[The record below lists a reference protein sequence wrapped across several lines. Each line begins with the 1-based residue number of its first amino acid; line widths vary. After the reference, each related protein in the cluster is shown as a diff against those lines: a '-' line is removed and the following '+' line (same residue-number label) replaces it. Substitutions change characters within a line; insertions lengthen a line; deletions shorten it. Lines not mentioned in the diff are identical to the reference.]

1 MTNLE
6 IIKRLKTAKDLYD
19 KDTKPGSDKNG
30 GMCHYMKQAFNG
42 VFKEGIPPSY
52 NELVAL
58 IPEFNPEFLG
68 GNVKQEE
75 VARLVFWWPVAEKK
89 HRLIAF
95 DKLIHWYTERINKH
109 TILLKAKKLFEDH
122 SEYWGMCFCIEHAM
136 AGTER
141 GINIYDERDVVAMFP
156 EFNREFLGAPKD
168 RYGKAFWWTPDDEK
182 GHNARIEAFDKL
194 IKYYEGR

>member
-68 GNVKQEE
+68 GNVKREE
-75 VARLVFWWPVAEKK
+75 VARLVFWWPVDEKK

-95 DKLIHWYTERINKH
+95 DKLIHW
-109 TILLKAKKLFEDH
+109 
-122 SEYWGMCFCIEHAM
+122 
-136 AGTER
+136 
-141 GINIYDERDVVAMFP
+141 
-156 EFNREFLGAPKD
+156 
-168 RYGKAFWWTPDDEK
+168 
-182 GHNARIEAFDKL
+182 
-194 IKYYEGR
+194 

>member
-52 NELVAL
+52 NELVTL
-58 IPEFNPEFLG
+58 IPEFNP
-68 GNVKQEE
+68 
-75 VARLVFWWPVAEKK
+75 
-89 HRLIAF
+89 
-95 DKLIHWYTERINKH
+95 
-109 TILLKAKKLFEDH
+109 
-122 SEYWGMCFCIEHAM
+122 
-136 AGTER
+136 
-141 GINIYDERDVVAMFP
+141 
-156 EFNREFLGAPKD
+156 EFLGAPKD

-182 GHNARIEAFDKL
+182 GHNARIEASD
-194 IKYYEGR
+194 

>member
-1 MTNLE
+1 M
-6 IIKRLKTAKDLYD
+6 
-19 KDTKPGSDKNG
+19 TKPGSDKNG

-75 VARLVFWWPVAEKK
+75 VARLVFWW
-89 HRLIAF
+89 
-95 DKLIHWYTERINKH
+95 
-109 TILLKAKKLFEDH
+109 
-122 SEYWGMCFCIEHAM
+122 
-136 AGTER
+136 
-141 GINIYDERDVVAMFP
+141 
-156 EFNREFLGAPKD
+156 
-168 RYGKAFWWTPDDEK
+168 TPDDEK

>member
-68 GNVKQEE
+68 
-75 VARLVFWWPVAEKK
+75 
-89 HRLIAF
+89 
-95 DKLIHWYTERINKH
+95 
-109 TILLKAKKLFEDH
+109 
-122 SEYWGMCFCIEHAM
+122 
-136 AGTER
+136 
-141 GINIYDERDVVAMFP
+141 
-156 EFNREFLGAPKD
+156 APKD

>member
-75 VARLVFWWPVAEKK
+75 VARLVFWWPVDEKK
-89 HRLIAF
+89 HRLVAF
-95 DKLIHWYTERINKH
+95 DKLIHCATAISWCLTTI
-109 TILLKAKKLFEDH
+109 ILLLMRDRWPCQRPK
-122 SEYWGMCFCIEHAM
+122 CIFQ
-136 AGTER
+136 GSSSRSILRNNKSPSLDSTFK
-141 GINIYDERDVVAMFP
+141 N
-156 EFNREFLGAPKD
+156 LC
-168 RYGKAFWWTPDDEK
+168 
-182 GHNARIEAFDKL
+182 
-194 IKYYEGR
+194 

>member
-52 NELVAL
+52 NELVTL

-68 GNVKQEE
+68 GNVQGDIDANSVKIKG
-75 VARLVFWWPVAEKK
+75 R
-89 HRLIAF
+89 H
-95 DKLIHWYTERINKH
+95 TGSIN
-109 TILLKAKKLFEDH
+109 
-122 SEYWGMCFCIEHAM
+122 
-136 AGTER
+136 
-141 GINIYDERDVVAMFP
+141 V
-156 EFNREFLGAPKD
+156 
-168 RYGKAFWWTPDDEK
+168 
-182 GHNARIEAFDKL
+182 
-194 IKYYEGR
+194 

>member
-1 MTNLE
+1 
-6 IIKRLKTAKDLYD
+6 
-19 KDTKPGSDKNG
+19 
-30 GMCHYMKQAFNG
+30 MKQAFNG

-68 GNVKQEE
+68 GNVKREE
-75 VARLVFWWPVAEKK
+75 VARLVFWWPVDEKK

-122 SEYWGMCFCIEHAM
+122 SEYWGTALNMLWLAQKEES
-136 AGTER
+136 TS
-141 GINIYDERDVVAMFP
+141 
-156 EFNREFLGAPKD
+156 
-168 RYGKAFWWTPDDEK
+168 T
-182 GHNARIEAFDKL
+182 
-194 IKYYEGR
+194 